1 MRTQRILLALVALS
15 ALLCVVELRRMN
27 DTMESDTPDC
37 LAIPEEA
44 QLAHR

>member
-1 MRTQRILLALVALS
+1 MTQRILLALIALS

-27 DTMESDTPDC
+27 ENTESDMPDC